1 MNNMSNEKYT
11 KKNISKEWL
20 CTNKFKY
27 NRLLSDEEN
36 NVYTYRFPV
45 YKYGD
50 FVSLECEFSVFFETG
65 EVRINVFD
73 YNTRSRYAPF
83 YYIENGIYNEILDK
97 INDRIIIQ
105 LNKFDIRQE
114 KKDGNKIKEIKCKC
128 SNT

>member
-1 MNNMSNEKYT
+1 MNNISGKKYI

-20 CTNKFKY
+20 CANKFKY
-27 NRLLSDEEN
+27 NRLLSDKEN
-36 NVYTYRFPV
+36 DIYSYRFPV

-50 FVSLECEFSVFFETG
+50 FVTLECELSVFSTTG

-83 YYIENGIYNEILDK
+83 YHVEYGIYNEILDK
-97 INDRIIIQ
+97 INERILKQ
-105 LNKFDIRQE
+105 LKKFDINQE
-114 KKDGNKIKEIKCKC
+114 RKDGNKNKEIKCKC